1 MMRRTIVSA
10 ALMAAAFVMQ
20 AETAQACACCTEPGQ
35 RFESNGPID
44 AYIAAELARIRF
56 APTAVLYSDAG
67 FPDSIQG
74 FANPST
80 DPYAVRASIGN
91 GVNFDFRDASGRVSR
106 LQFPFSR
113 TMARFEVDPRSTVG
127 HAPPNGPS
135 LYKEWRLSGP
145 ARVGGAVLNPRAT
158 AVATLILHGGGNSCS
173 SAADF
178 KGWTLSVKG
187 PGVAFTFLGE
197 LVS

>member
-1 MMRRTIVSA
+1 MMRRTVVSA
-10 ALMAAAFVMQ
+10 ALMATALVMR
-20 AETAQACACCTEPGQ
+20 AGTAQACACCTEPGQ
-35 RFESNGPID
+35 RMESNGPID
-44 AYIAAELARIRF
+44 TYIAAELARIRF

-113 TMARFEVDPRSTVG
+113 TMARFEVDPRSVG
-127 HAPPNGPS
+127 PVPPNGPS

-145 ARVGGAVLNPRAT
+145 ARIGAAVLNPRAT
-158 AVATLILHGGGNSCS
+158 AVATLILHGGGNSCTS
-173 SAADF
+173 SYDF
-178 KGWTLSVKG
+178 TDWTLAVKG
-187 PGVAFTFLGE
+187 NGVSFTFLGK
-197 LVS
+197 LVR